1 MIDIL
6 ELSKKT
12 LSRLIQMDNEING
25 GNSHEQLIFPLKI
38 QDGGKK
44 EIVRISEQEL
54 RFLFVEE
61 FKIKY
66 PNLYYSIETPT
77 TWKFSFGKTYEEI
90 KVDEKGQSASHDMC
104 VFEKD
109 ATNRYLRIMNIEFK
123 YRNSGIEKSGKDILK
138 LIREEQNGAFIHL
151 LKNTDS
157 KTLSSVFFKL
167 KTCFSDHQTAWTN
180 ENKTIQ
186 LVILS
191 LEQKKLIHCEI
202 RKNDL
207 LTINAYFESS
217 NECGNIHSFENS
229 YWKNVDLSAS

>member
-1 MIDIL
+1 MINIL
-6 ELSKKT
+6 ELSKKS
-12 LSRLIQMDNEING
+12 LKRLIQIDNEISS

-44 EIVRISEQEL
+44 HIIRISEQEL
-54 RFLFVEE
+54 RFLFIEE

-66 PNLYYSIETPT
+66 PHLYYSIETPT
-77 TWKFSFGKTYEEI
+77 MGKFYFGKSYEEI
-90 KVDEKGQSASHDMC
+90 KRENEGQSASHDMC
-104 VFEKD
+104 VFKKNE
-109 ATNRYLRIMNIEFK
+109 TNHYKRVMNIEFK

-151 LKNTDS
+151 LKNTNS
-157 KTLSSVFFKL
+157 KTLISVFNKL
-167 KTCFSDHQTAWTN
+167 TRCFSDYQTEWTN

-191 LEQKKLIHCEI
+191 LEQKKLIHCEL

-207 LTINAYFESS
+207 LKINSYFSS
-217 NECGNIHSFENS
+217 SQEFGNIHNFENS
-229 YWKNVDLSAS
+229 YWNIVNLNTK